1 MTIIIGGWTPFMDY
15 SDQTWYFN
23 HIFKHFIKGPR
34 LPVGR
39 QGHSAGMLTDHG
51 MARIICR
58 NFCLRHVVV

>member
-51 MARIICR
+51 MARII
-58 NFCLRHVVV
+58 